1 MTGKTT
7 PARIYIL
14 EDDAD
19 VAAAFARALRAEN
32 YAVETFTGS
41 RHFTQR
47 VKDDPPDLCIVDLGL
62 PDGDG
67 LSVIRHRLSREG
79 VATIIVTGRGG
90 LDDKLRG
97 LDYGADDYLVKPV
110 EPLELAARVR
120 TVLRRTSKA
129 AAPIAAAQEETAGE
143 IAQFAGWRA
152 DFGNFQLIS
161 PSEEVA
167 TLSKA
172 DAQLL
177 RAFLDAQGRVLT
189 REFLLDLCALDGD
202 DNFDRSIDVR
212 VSRLRK
218 KLKDDSRS
226 PTHIRTVYGAGYV
239 FASPIT
245 WL

>member
-1 MTGKTT
+1 MTDRD
-7 PARIYIL
+7 AAHIYIL

-19 VAAAFARALRAEN
+19 IAAIFARALRAEG
-32 YAVETFTGS
+32 YVIESFIGS
-41 RHFTQR
+41 RTFAQR
-47 VKDDPPDLCIVDLGL
+47 VREKTPDLCIVDLGL

-67 LSVIRHRLSREG
+67 LSVLRDMLSREKI
-79 VATIIVTGRGG
+79 ATIIVTGRGD
-90 LDDKLRG
+90 LSDKLKG

-120 TVLRRTSKA
+120 TVLRRVQSQKKA
-129 AAPIAAAQEETAGE
+129 AAGAPHRDSDVAE
-143 IAQFAGWRA
+143 FAGWRA
-152 DFGNFQLIS
+152 DFGNFQLVSPDDEIS
-161 PSEEVA
+161 
-167 TLSKA
+167 TLSKS

-177 RAFLDAQGRVLT
+177 RAFLEAQGRVLT
-189 REFLLDLCALDGD
+189 REFLLDLCELTGE

-245 WL
+245 WV